1 MVTVPQS
8 NAKTTIKGVNG
19 CFRQAKDCCRGSG
32 CPKLPKSDQMDA
44 AAAEQSQ
51 QTDNDQI
58 DRDDIVQQSRH
69 HKDQNASDQ

>member
-1 MVTVPQS
+1 MVLD
-8 NAKTTIKGVNG
+8 
-19 CFRQAKDCCRGSG
+19 RQQAVCTALG
-32 CPKLPKSDQMDA
+32 LLQMKVA
-44 AAAEQSQ
+44 TAEQSQ